1 MSRKKAETP
10 PYRHNMSFNLD
21 DKQQAN
27 AHEYL
32 MKLGRKQSK
41 KVSELINTLLKQ
53 NNIQDVSQLTEKQ
66 AEQLMLTGEVS
77 NVMSQ
82 MFGNAMANMM
92 QINQLQPDLEGVHR
106 EHLPS
111 QQDNHKA
118 NVDIS
123 DKMKKDD
130 LSETKNKSEESKSS
144 YDEQEEYLE
153 EDDYD
158 DGDSSGIN
166 LGLLNSFSE

>member
-92 QINQLQPDLEGVHR
+92 QINQLQPDTESVHR

-111 QQDNHKA
+111 QQDSYKA

-130 LSETKNKSEESKSS
+130 LAETKNRSEKPKTS
-144 YDEQEEYLE
+144 YDEQEDLE

>member
-92 QINQLQPDLEGVHR
+92 QINQLQPDLESVHR

-111 QQDNHKA
+111 QQDNYKA
-118 NVDIS
+118 NIDIS
-123 DKMKKDD
+123 DEMEKDN
-130 LSETKNKSEESKSS
+130 LSETKNRSEKPKTS
-144 YDEQEEYLE
+144 YDEQEDLE

>member
-1 MSRKKAETP
+1 MSRRKAETP

-41 KVSELINTLLKQ
+41 KVSELINILLKQ

-66 AEQLMLTGEVS
+66 AEQLMLTDEVP
-77 NVMSQ
+77 NVVSQ
-82 MFGNAMANMM
+82 MFGTAMANMM
-92 QINQLQPDLEGVHR
+92 QIKPLQPDLESVHR
-106 EHLPS
+106 EHFPN
-111 QQDNHKA
+111 QQDDYKTNA
-118 NVDIS
+118 EDT
-123 DKMKKDD
+123 DKMKKND
-130 LSETKNKSEESKSS
+130 LSEARDKSEKSKSS
-144 YDEQEEYLE
+144 YNEQEDNFE
-153 EDDYD
+153 EDDFD